1 MRENHRRMLF
11 DAAAAYYAYE
21 NSVFASDSV
30 PLVQSS
36 QAFSELMLSSLGSG
50 SATSRS
56 HNGSTE
62 YFAQNTTFY
71 SNLVFH
77 RKAGL
82 VPNTT
87 ETLEPLIIAA
97 TNTANNA
104 DYLEGY
110 GDHLR
115 KLKNTCMAYHINS
128 PVGQEMNPSKGDS
141 FLKRVISL
149 HNQFNWFKNEAK
161 VNFALDAATS
171 LMIEYPELVASLGY
185 AKRSNLE
192 DGSLT
197 IKLTSDSEF
206 GCTNLLIELT
216 EVESNVMT
224 SITLGQDSCLTVS
237 QNPQVDGETMYS
249 LKYHDFPI
257 IISDIN
263 SNGETLNI
271 RPELDEKSLYA
282 PLENA
287 NDLHEII
294 SHMFYIG
301 LPVTPLCLKEVGG
314 QIELVDYARLLSGSN
329 IKLGTDYFIDDLQKE
344 DALNGVIIINY
355 LLHERAKPIDGVVLA
370 TELSNRYFDLDK
382 LLQDCQASITNES
395 DWSRKIMIASVVLP
409 DIKENI
415 FYEVYQSLELAKVL
429 DSSIEDAFTPLD
441 DINHETEACLGFSL

>member
-1 MRENHRRMLF
+1 
-11 DAAAAYYAYE
+11 
-21 NSVFASDSV
+21 
-30 PLVQSS
+30 
-36 QAFSELMLSSLGSG
+36 
-50 SATSRS
+50 
-56 HNGSTE
+56 
-62 YFAQNTTFY
+62 
-71 SNLVFH
+71 
-77 RKAGL
+77 
-82 VPNTT
+82 
-87 ETLEPLIIAA
+87 
-97 TNTANNA
+97 
-104 DYLEGY
+104 
-110 GDHLR
+110 
-115 KLKNTCMAYHINS
+115 
-128 PVGQEMNPSKGDS
+128 
-141 FLKRVISL
+141 
-149 HNQFNWFKNEAK
+149 
-161 VNFALDAATS
+161 
-171 LMIEYPELVASLGY
+171 MIEYPELVASLGY